1 MKVKGLYLQLNCLTK
16 FNMQKEIKV
25 AVVEDDENLRFL
37 VVHRLETEGYK
48 VVEASDGEAAET
60 LIMSEKPD
68 IVLLD
73 WMLPNKQGSEVCQ
86 NVREQGFNNIIIMM
100 TAKAQDIDKIDAYSF
115 GVSDYVTKPFNM
127 DVLVALIDNKVKF
140 VINNEK
146 SEVYKFGNMEHHPNT
161 HSLLRDG
168 KKIELTILENRILL
182 YFLKNA
188 NTVINRD
195 ELMMVVWGYNS
206 DVNTRTLDMHI
217 VRLRKKIENNPD
229 RPHFMQTVRGVGYK
243 FVSE

>member
-1 MKVKGLYLQLNCLTK
+1 MS
-16 FNMQKEIKV
+16 KEIKV
-25 AVVEDDENLRFL
+25 AVIEDDENLRFL

-48 VVEASDGEAAET
+48 VVEASDGEAAEE
-60 LIMSEKPD
+60 LIMTEQPD

-86 NVREQGFNNIIIMM
+86 NVRKLGFDNIIVMM
-100 TAKAQDIDKIDAYSF
+100 TAKAQDVDKIDAYSF

-146 SEVYKFGNMEHHPNT
+146 SEVYRFGNMEHHPNT
-161 HSLLRDG
+161 HSLMRDG

-243 FVSE
+243 FLVE